1 MGTKRTTILAGAR
14 SMAVAAAWIGA
25 IWAVPV
31 VSAIETDKQIE
42 PAKQKEE
49 AQSEGQ
55 KAWHVWTVTRTERV
69 LRQTEPGKEREVDLA
84 ACRGEW
90 ESFQILM
97 RSAVPVAGVRV
108 EAGDLVGPGGHCLP
122 AHQVELYR
130 QHQLHITIGTYR
142 NTEFKADWY
151 PDALIPAR
159 LPAEAVRVEKP
170 RYTAMPFD
178 LPAGETHGFWVDI
191 YVPPGTP
198 AGLYRG
204 SYRVLAADG
213 RQAEIP
219 VRLTV
224 WDFDLPRVS
233 SLYTAF
239 GSPSASLRGYYER
252 RAKAGKE
259 PAPKDWAAI
268 DAQCAYLLS
277 QHRINA
283 TPPPAALTPQAE
295 PDGSFRIPD
304 QQIKA
309 FQEFVDRYHV
319 NAYCIPHPSSVVK
332 DPIAEQEKL
341 RAWFKA
347 WDEAVQKIDR
357 PVLFYTYL
365 RDEPN
370 DEEAYRYVQRWGRAI
385 RQLGSKVK
393 VLVVEQTWPQN
404 EAWGDLYGAVDIWC
418 PLFSLFKPESAA
430 QRQALGEM
438 IWTYTALCQGKPTP
452 WWHTDYPLLHYRIPT
467 WIAWRYRIRGLL
479 YWSLVF
485 WNHVEDPWTE
495 PWTYDRRAEGKG
507 KGPVYNGEGSL
518 LYPARAVGFEGVV
531 PSLRLKALRDGIED
545 YDYLALLERLGRV
558 AEAEKIVGDLAPS
571 WFEWDPDPAEWA
583 SARRKLAELIL
594 QSQKSPGPKA
604 KEN

>member
-1 MGTKRTTILAGAR
+1 MWRKMGTVFGWGW
-14 SMAVAAAWIGA
+14 AVAAGLVFGA
-25 IWAVPV
+25 
-31 VSAIETDKQIE
+31 DG
-42 PAKQKEE
+42 QKEQPNPTE
-49 AQSEGQ
+49 S
-55 KAWHVWTVTRTERV
+55 KSWHVWTLVRTERV
-69 LRQTEPGKEREVDLA
+69 LRSSLPGQGLAVELA
-84 ACRGEW
+84 ACRGER
-90 ESFQILM
+90 ESFQILV
-97 RSAVPVAGVRV
+97 RSHRPVPGVRI
-108 EAGDLVGPGGHCLP
+108 EPADLVGPGGHRLP
-122 AHQVELYR
+122 ADQAELFR

-142 NTEFKADWY
+142 NSQFKPDWY

-159 LPAEAVRVEKP
+159 LPADAVRVEGA

-178 LPAGETHGFWVDI
+178 LPAQETHGFLVDI
-191 YVPPGTP
+191 YVPPKTP
-198 AGLYRG
+198 AGQYQG
-204 SYRVLAADG
+204 SYRVTAADG
-213 RQAEIP
+213 RIVEIP

-233 SLYTAF
+233 VLYTAF
-239 GSPSASLRGYYER
+239 GSPAASLRSYYGR

-268 DAQCAYLLS
+268 DAQCAQLLTE
-277 QHRINA
+277 HRINA
-283 TPPPAALTPQAE
+283 TPPPGALVPQSQ

-304 QQIKA
+304 HQIKG

-332 DPIAEQEKL
+332 DPVEQEAKL
-341 RAWFKA
+341 RAWFAA
-347 WDEAVQKIDR
+347 WDEAIEKINR

-370 DEEAYRYVQRWGRAI
+370 TEEDYRYVQRWGRAI
-385 RQLGSKVK
+385 RHLGSRVK
-393 VLVVEQTWPQN
+393 VLVVEQPWTQN

-418 PLFSLFKPESAA
+418 PLFSLFKPDSAA

-479 YWSLVF
+479 YWGSLSF

-495 PWTYDRRAEGKG
+495 PWTYDRRSEG
-507 KGPVYNGEGSL
+507 KGPVFNGEGSL

-545 YDYLALLERLGRV
+545 YDYLAILERLGRA
-558 AEAEKIVGDLAPS
+558 AEAEKIVLELAPS
-571 WFEWDPDPAEWA
+571 WFEWEPDPAAWET
-583 SARRKLAELIL
+583 ARRKLAELIL
-594 QSQKSPGPKA
+594 QPKKGA
-604 KEN
+604 ASE